1 MYRSFV
7 PSAEGRRM
15 AVAERSVG
23 SPGESRAEHGVRV
36 LEEIHARKL
45 RWVELFYTDL
55 LGGFNHIHL
64 PAETIDEDS
73 FVGGIP
79 KLDGSSVRGFREIFE
94 SDMIL
99 LPDPSTFGVV
109 PWGAAHGGT
118 ARFICDILTGGA
130 KEAYSHDPRG
140 IARRTNLVLAEAG
153 YDMSY
158 WGPEIEFFVFDS
170 VKLIPS
176 ADSVRD
182 SWGGAGYLLESAE
195 APWAAADGHGSIRFK
210 EGYHRAGPHDI
221 LEGMRSEICNILAD
235 NFHIRMDA
243 HHHEVA
249 TAGQGEINIRFD
261 ELVPAADH
269 VQDVRYVIKNVA
281 AQHGKVASFMPKPVF
296 GDNGIGMHMNQ
307 SLWSNG
313 TNTFYDPNDSYA
325 EVSQTCRYYVGGL
338 LTHARALC
346 AITNPTTNSYRRLV
360 PGYEAPVFIAWSRSN
375 RSANVRIPFYHKGR
389 MAAKRI
395 EYRTPD
401 SAANIY
407 LTEAA
412 LSMAGLDGIRR
423 KIEPP
428 APVDADIYKLSP
440 SRRKELGI
448 RELPGSLGE
457 ALECLSSDDS
467 FLKPV
472 IDSEVLDSFREIKR
486 DEQLQLNLR
495 PHPYEFYRYLDV

>member
-1 MYRSFV
+1 M
-7 PSAEGRRM
+7 SAGAQPRVH
-15 AVAERSVG
+15 ATADERG
-23 SPGESRAEHGVRV
+23 TAGESVLAEIR
-36 LEEIHARKL
+36 ERKL

-55 LGGFNHIHL
+55 LGGYNHVHV
-64 PAETIDEDS
+64 PAHTLDRES
-73 FVGGIP
+73 FISGIP
-79 KLDGSSVRGFREIFE
+79 KLDGSSVRGFREIYE

-99 LPDPSTFGVV
+99 LPDPTTFGEI
-109 PWGAAHGGT
+109 PWGAEQGGT
-118 ARFICDILTGGA
+118 ARFISDILVGA
-130 KEAYSHDPRG
+130 SKEAYSHDPRG
-140 IARRTNLVLAEAG
+140 IARRTTEVLANAG
-153 YDMSY
+153 YDRSY

-170 VKLIPS
+170 VRLLPS
-176 ADSVRD
+176 ANAVRD
-182 SWGGAGYLLESAE
+182 AWGGAGYALESSE
-195 APWAAADGHGSIRFK
+195 APWAVADGHGSIRFK
-210 EGYHRAGPHDI
+210 EGYHRAAPFDL
-221 LEGMRSEICNILAD
+221 LEGLRSEMCNVLAD
-235 NFHIRMDA
+235 SFRIQMDA

-249 TAGQGEINIRFD
+249 TAGQSEINIRFD

-281 AQHGKVASFMPKPVF
+281 HQHGKIASFMPKPVY

-307 SLWSNG
+307 SLWSGG
-313 TNTFYDPNDSYA
+313 TNAFFDANDAYA

-338 LTHARALC
+338 LEHARALC

-375 RSANVRIPFYHKGR
+375 RSANVRIPMYHRGR
-389 MAAKRI
+389 PQAKRV

-412 LSMAGLDGIRR
+412 LALAGLDGIRK

-428 APVDADIYKLSP
+428 PPVDHDIYKLSP
-440 SRRKELGI
+440 ARRKELNI
-448 RELPGSLGE
+448 RELPGSLSE
-457 ALECLSSDDS
+457 ALDCLASDRE

-472 IDSEVLDSFREIKR
+472 FADSVLSIFEEMKRE
-486 DEQLQLNLR
+486 EQLQLNLR

>member
-1 MYRSFV
+1 LAAAAARA
-7 PSAEGRRM
+7 SAQEREAGGTEALKRIQ
-15 AVAERSVG
+15 AEKV
-23 SPGESRAEHGVRV
+23 
-36 LEEIHARKL
+36 

-55 LGGFNHIHL
+55 LGGYNHIHV
-64 PAETIDEDS
+64 PANTIDLES
-73 FVGGIP
+73 FGSGLP
-79 KLDGSSVRGFREIFE
+79 KLDGSSVKGFREIFE

-99 LPDPSTFGVV
+99 LPDPSTFGIV
-109 PWGAAHGGT
+109 PWQAEHGGT
-118 ARFICDILTGGA
+118 ARFICDVLVGA
-130 KEAYSHDPRG
+130 SKEAYGHDPRG
-140 IARRTNLVLAEAG
+140 IARRTSDVLADAG
-153 YDMSY
+153 FDRSY

-170 VKLIPS
+170 VKLLPS
-176 ADSVRD
+176 ADAVRD
-182 SWGGAGYLLESAE
+182 AWGGSGYAIESAE
-195 APWAAADGHGSIRFK
+195 APWATNDGHGSIRFK
-210 EGYHRAGPHDI
+210 EGYHRSAPADV
-221 LEGMRSEICNILAD
+221 LEGMRSEMCNILAD
-235 NFHIRMDA
+235 SFHIRMDA

-261 ELVPAADH
+261 DMIPAADH

-281 AQHGKVASFMPKPVF
+281 SRHGKVASFMPKPVF

-307 SLWSNG
+307 SMWSGGKNAFFDAAD
-313 TNTFYDPNDSYA
+313 TYA

-338 LTHARALC
+338 LAHARALC

-360 PGYEAPVFIAWSRSN
+360 PGYEAPVFIAWSKSN
-375 RSANVRIPFYHKGR
+375 RSANVRIPFYHRGR
-389 MAAKRI
+389 PEAKRI

-412 LSMAGLDGIRR
+412 LALAGLDGIRK

-428 APVDADIYKLSP
+428 APVDQDIYKLSP
-440 SRRKELGI
+440 AKRKELEI

-457 ALECLSSDDS
+457 SLECLASDDT

-472 IDSEVLDSFREIKR
+472 FGSTVLDTWHELKHE
-486 DEQLQLNLR
+486 EQLQLNLR

>member
-1 MYRSFV
+1 
-7 PSAEGRRM
+7 M
-15 AVAERSVG
+15 AVAASRESTVER
-23 SPGESRAEHGVRV
+23 EARATDV
-36 LEEIHARKL
+36 LAKIKAENL

-64 PAETIDEDS
+64 PANTIDVDS
-73 FVGGIP
+73 FVSGIP
-79 KLDGSSVRGFREIFE
+79 KLDGSSVKGFREIYE

-99 LPDPSTFGVV
+99 KPDPATYASI

-118 ARFICDILTGGA
+118 ARFICDILVGA
-130 KEAYSHDPRG
+130 SKDPYGHDPRG
-140 IARRTNLVLAEAG
+140 IARRTSEVLANAG
-153 YDMSY
+153 YDQSY

-170 VKLIPS
+170 VRLIPS

-182 SWGGAGYLLESAE
+182 AWGGAGYLIDSGE
-195 APWAAADGHGSIRFK
+195 APWQTEDGHGSIRFK
-210 EGYHRAGPHDI
+210 EGYHRASPGDV
-221 LEGMRSEICNILAD
+221 LEGLRSEVCNILAD
-235 NFHIRMDA
+235 DFHVRMDA

-249 TAGQGEINIRFD
+249 TAGQGEINIRYD
-261 ELVPAADH
+261 ELIPAADH
-269 VQDVRYVIKNVA
+269 VQDVRFVLKNVA
-281 AQHGKVASFMPKPVF
+281 HQHGKVASFMPKPVF

-307 SLWSNG
+307 SIWSGGQNA
-313 TNTFYDPNDSYA
+313 FFDAEDSYA

-338 LTHARALC
+338 LNHSRALC

-375 RSANVRIPFYHKGR
+375 RSANVRIPYYHKGR
-389 MAAKRI
+389 PDVKRI

-412 LSMAGLDGIRR
+412 LALAGLDGI
-423 KIEPP
+423 KHKMEPP
-428 APVDADIYKLSP
+428 PPVDHDIYKLSP
-440 SRRKELGI
+440 ARRKELGI

-457 ALECLSSDDS
+457 ALECLASDDS
-467 FLKPV
+467 FLMDV
-472 IDSEVLDSFREIKR
+472 FGSSVLETWRELKHE
-486 DEQLQLNLR
+486 EQLQLNLR

>member
-1 MYRSFV
+1 MT
-7 PSAEGRRM
+7 EGK
-15 AVAERSVG
+15 VGGVTDDERLVRG
-23 SPGESRAEHGVRV
+23 TQALEQIRAQK
-36 LEEIHARKL
+36 I

-64 PAETIDEDS
+64 PSETVEPEA
-73 FVGGIP
+73 FVSGFP
-79 KLDGSSVRGFREIFE
+79 KLDGSSVRGFREIYE

-99 LPDPSTFGVV
+99 LPDAATIATV
-109 PWGAAHGGT
+109 PWGEDHGGT
-118 ARFICDILTGGA
+118 ARFICEVLVGA
-130 KEAYSHDPRG
+130 SKDRYAHDPRG
-140 IARRTNLVLAEAG
+140 IARRTVEHLAQNG
-153 YDMSY
+153 YDRSY
-158 WGPEIEFFVFDS
+158 WGPEVEFFVFDS

-176 ADSVRD
+176 ADAVRD
-182 SWGGAGYLLESAE
+182 AWGGSGYLIESAE
-195 APWAAADGHGSIRFK
+195 APWQTADGHGSIRFK
-210 EGYHRAGPHDI
+210 EGYHRAAPHDL
-221 LEGMRSEICNILAD
+221 LEGMRSEICNILSD
-235 NFHIRMDA
+235 RFHIQMDA

-281 AQHGKVASFMPKPVF
+281 HQRGKVASFMPKPVF

-307 SLWSNG
+307 SLWNG
-313 TNTFYDPNDSYA
+313 GHNTFYDANDSYA

-338 LTHARALC
+338 LEHSRALC

-360 PGYEAPVFIAWSRSN
+360 PGFEAPVFIAWSRAN
-375 RSANVRIPFYHKGR
+375 RSANVRIPFYHRGR
-389 MAAKRI
+389 PAAKRI

-412 LSMAGLDGIRR
+412 LALAGLDGIRR

-428 APVDADIYKLSP
+428 APVDTDIYKLSP
-440 SRRKELGI
+440 AKRREYGI

-457 ALECLSSDDS
+457 LLECLSSDDG

-472 IDSEVLDSFREIKR
+472 FGSTVLDVWHELKRE
-486 DEQLQLNLR
+486 EQLQLNLR

>member
-1 MYRSFV
+1 MAAAATRATGAT
-7 PSAEGRRM
+7 AEARGTE
-15 AVAERSVG
+15 ALDQI
-23 SPGESRAEHGVRV
+23 RAAG
-36 LEEIHARKL
+36 L

-55 LGGFNHIHL
+55 LGGYNHIHL
-64 PAETIDEDS
+64 PAETIEPEMFIS
-73 FVGGIP
+73 GIP
-79 KLDGSSVRGFREIFE
+79 KLDGSSVRGFREIYE

-99 LPDPSTFGVV
+99 LPDPTTMGIV
-109 PWGAAHGGT
+109 PWGAEHGGT
-118 ARFICDILTGGA
+118 ARFICDVLVGA
-130 KEAYSHDPRG
+130 SRDPYSHDPRG
-140 IARRTNLVLAEAG
+140 IARRATEVLASAG
-153 YDMSY
+153 YDRSY

-182 SWGGAGYLLESAE
+182 AWGGAGYLIESRE
-195 APWAAADGHGSIRFK
+195 APWQANDGHGAIRFK
-210 EGYHRAGPHDI
+210 EGYHRAGPADH
-221 LEGMRSEICNILAD
+221 LEGMRSEMCNILAD
-235 NFHIRMDA
+235 NFHVRMDA

-249 TAGQGEINIRFD
+249 TAGQSEINIRFD
-261 ELVPAADH
+261 DLIPAADH

-281 AQHGKVASFMPKPVF
+281 RQHGKIATFMPKPVF

-307 SLWSNG
+307 SLWAGGVPAFFDAN
-313 TNTFYDPNDSYA
+313 DPYA

-338 LTHARALC
+338 LEHSRALC

-375 RSANVRIPFYHKGR
+375 RSANVRIPFYHRGR
-389 MAAKRI
+389 PEAKRI

-412 LSMAGLDGIRR
+412 LALAGLDGIKR

-428 APVDADIYKLSP
+428 PPVDHDIYKLSP
-440 SRRKELGI
+440 TRRRELGI

-457 ALECLSSDDS
+457 SLECLTSDDG
-467 FLKPV
+467 FLRSV
-472 IDSEVLDSFREIKR
+472 FDSSVLDMWHELKR

-495 PHPYEFYRYLDV
+495 PHPFEFYRYLDV